1 MLKSTP
7 SNVSY
12 CRCDILPRSAYPE
25 WQECTRLPYNYPPSV
40 GMFRGKLH
48 WLGQAVFTL
57 KTCSGLEN
65 VVRTSFSMSGS
76 VGLTPV
82 ITVGAM

>member
-1 MLKSTP
+1 ML
-7 SNVSY
+7 
-12 CRCDILPRSAYPE
+12 
-25 WQECTRLPYNYPPSV
+25 
-40 GMFRGKLH
+40 
-48 WLGQAVFTL
+48 TL

>member
-1 MLKSTP
+1 MCPIADATLFPEVHTP
-7 SNVSY
+7 NGKNVQ
-12 CRCDILPRSAYPE
+12 DYPTTTLRRWGCFE
-25 WQECTRLPYNYPPSV
+25 GSCI
-40 GMFRGKLH
+40 
-48 WLGQAVFTL
+48 GQAVFTL

-65 VVRTSFSMSGS
+65 NVRTSFSMSGS

>member
-1 MLKSTP
+1 MCPIADATLF
-7 SNVSY
+7 
-12 CRCDILPRSAYPE
+12 PE
-25 WQECTRLPYNYPPSV
+25 VHTLNGRMYKTALQLPSV
-40 GMFRGKLH
+40 GGDVSRE
-48 WLGQAVFTL
+48 AVLARSSCVYT

>member
-1 MLKSTP
+1 MCPIADATLF
-7 SNVSY
+7 
-12 CRCDILPRSAYPE
+12 PE
-25 WQECTRLPYNYPPSV
+25 VHTLNGRMYKTAYNYPPSV
-40 GMFRGKLH
+40 GMFRGKLY
-48 WLGQAVFTL
+48 WLGQAVLTL